1 MTNIKLRKRK
11 IFFIIAIVAMML
23 ILMPLQAE
31 AASWYLRKPVLKE
44 VSCYPSGKSYNAKVT
59 WKSYRGKKYQVL
71 RRKAGTKYKKI
82 ATVKAKS
89 STCSYTN
96 KKVGNTKYTYTV
108 REVKKIFRK
117 NRYSRYDKTGM
128 SISASAPSVSV
139 AFGNIEAAISWTKV
153 TGATSYR
160 VYRKVGKTGKY
171 RCIATLKSDSRSYV
185 DTYAKSLNPKEYKED
200 KGIVFIEDT
209 YLDPSYN
216 TLAYTVRAVKEKGNF
231 ANKKMEYGRYLKDG
245 EFHLESPSVVDVTEK
260 DGNATVTWG
269 TVPNADGYY
278 IYTKKAG
285 GKWNRVK
292 DVKAISKVFSYKKNV
307 TQCCTVK
314 QGIYYTVK
322 AYSNKNGKMVYSG
335 YDTGFT
341 TANRKYDENIL
352 WFGDSITY
360 GSPYY
365 HGKDEN
371 GISPAWHRFTM
382 PKRVDELLSNRKTA
396 SLVNETEKLKTHFYN
411 PSIPGS
417 TYYTPITEERT
428 LEDGTKAYYGRKT
441 FEDSDVTKLPCND
454 GDKTGFDRA
463 RICDEVVKPIE
474 EGKTPARNEMLGTLP
489 NTSRIKDYDVVV
501 LSAGTNDYLD
511 CAPLGDESNWKKL
524 SENFKEKEGC
534 VGSSEQG
541 IHLNVVDR
549 NSANYNASFDKN
561 SFYGAY
567 NTIMK
572 QIEDAS
578 RERIKE
584 GKNPIKVVTFQLFY
598 SDRTYYNGVR
608 TNRFVT
614 KNDTSMVS
622 GFGEGGHTLKDYQ
635 KCLDTLNSI
644 WSKSP
649 YLKLYSYDTNSTGI
663 VNEQNCPYNAS
674 DNLHFTKFTYSKFG
688 NSIAD
693 FFREKVFSDSFTR
706 EDVLANT
713 EAKNKRKIIA
723 AKKATVEKDANK
735 ELKMDK
741 DSSSDANTEAFSEQ
755 NTEKDSKVETTR
767 GSDSNKDVQ

>member
-1 MTNIKLRKRK
+1 MTNNRLSRKK
-11 IFFIIAIVAMML
+11 AVMFIVIIAMML
-23 ILMPLQAE
+23 IFIPMQAD

-44 VSCYPSGKSYNAKVT
+44 MFCYPSGKSYNAKIA
-59 WKSYRGKKYQVL
+59 WKSYRGKKYQIL
-71 RRKAGTKYKKI
+71 RKTAGKKYKKI
-82 ATVKAKS
+82 ATVKAKG

-96 KKVGNTKYTYTV
+96 KKVGNKKYTYTV

-117 NRYSRYDKTGM
+117 NRYSYYDKEGLT
-128 SISASAPSVSV
+128 ISSAAPTVSV
-139 AFGNIEAAISWTKV
+139 AFGNVEAAISWTKV
-153 TGATSYR
+153 PGATSYR

-171 RCIATLKSDSRSYV
+171 RRIATLDSDRRSYV
-185 DTYAKSLNPKEYKED
+185 DTYAKSLEPKKYKED
-200 KGIVFIEDT
+200 KGIVFIEKT

-216 TLAYTVRAVKEKGNF
+216 ALAYTVRAVKGKGHF
-231 ANKKMEYGRYLKDG
+231 GSRKTEYGRYLKDG
-245 EFHLESPSVVDVTEK
+245 DFHLESPSIVDVTEK
-260 DGNATVTWG
+260 NGKATVTWG

-285 GKWNRVK
+285 GRWNRVK
-292 DVKAISKVFSYKKNV
+292 EVKASSKVFSYKKNV
-307 TQCCTVK
+307 TQYCSIK
-314 QGIYYTVK
+314 QDECYTVK
-322 AYSNKNGKMVYSG
+322 AYSNKNGKTVYSG

-341 TANRKYDENIL
+341 TVNRKYDEKIL
-352 WFGDSITY
+352 WLGDSITY

-396 SLVNETEKLKTHFYN
+396 SLVNETEGLKTHFYN

-428 LEDGTKAYYGRKT
+428 LENGTKEYYGRKN
-441 FEDSDVTKLPCND
+441 FEDSEVTKLPCND

-463 RICDEVVKPIE
+463 RICDEVVKPIV
-474 EGKTPARNEMLGTLP
+474 EGKTPSRNEMLGTLP

-524 SENFKEKEGC
+524 SESFKKKEGC
-534 VGSSEQG
+534 VGNGEHG
-541 IHLNVVDR
+541 VRLNVVDR
-549 NSANYNASFDKN
+549 NSADYNASFDKN

-578 RERIKE
+578 RDRVKN
-584 GKNPIKVVTFQLFY
+584 GKDPIKVVTFELFY
-598 SDRTYYNGVR
+598 SDRTYYNGIR

-614 KNDTSMVS
+614 KNDVNMVS

-644 WSKSP
+644 WTQSP
-649 YLKLYSYDTNSTGI
+649 YLKLYSYKTNDTGI
-663 VNEQNCPYNAS
+663 VTERNCPYNAS
-674 DNLHFTKFTYSKFG
+674 DNLHFTKFTYSRFG
-688 NSIAD
+688 NSIAE
-693 FFREKVFSDSFTR
+693 FFQNKVFCDSFTCK
-706 EDVLANT
+706 DVLENT
-713 EAKNKRKIIA
+713 KEKSDQKAMLT
-723 AKKATVEKDANK
+723 KKTAVEKTSQNQNAD
-735 ELKMDK
+735 DK
-741 DSSSDANTEAFSEQ
+741 KSSRTDIEEKTGQTMEKSSS
-755 NTEKDSKVETTR
+755 EKTTYRNDSKKE
-767 GSDSNKDVQ
+767 VQ